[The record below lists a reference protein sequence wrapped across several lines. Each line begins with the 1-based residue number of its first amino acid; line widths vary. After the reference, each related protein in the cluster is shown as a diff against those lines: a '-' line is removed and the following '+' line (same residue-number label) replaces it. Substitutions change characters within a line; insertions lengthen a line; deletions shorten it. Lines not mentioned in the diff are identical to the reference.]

1 MLGKFKGLI
10 FKTIKYL
17 LVKFTLKH
25 FIFVVGYE
33 TLGFFKNLGL
43 ILAIL

>member
-1 MLGKFKGLI
+1 MLGKFKGII
-10 FKTIKYL
+10 FKIIKYL

-33 TLGFFKNLGL
+33 TDRLFKN
-43 ILAIL
+43 